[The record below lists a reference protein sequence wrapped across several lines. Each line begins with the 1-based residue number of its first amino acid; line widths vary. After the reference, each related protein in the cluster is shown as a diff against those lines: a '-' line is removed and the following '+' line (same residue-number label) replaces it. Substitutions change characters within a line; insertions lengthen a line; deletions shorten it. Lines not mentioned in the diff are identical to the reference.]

1 MASNKYL
8 NLTGLQTL
16 WTKIKAVFAPKENG
30 VYYVLGTS
38 GYANWSANTAYAV
51 GANVVNPSGE
61 CWTCNTAHT
70 SGSSWSSTNWN
81 RISAVA
87 LTGTIDGVTALYAG
101 LKIAY
106 RFQVLGGEG
115 STTLNVNNLGAK
127 TITRGTGA
135 FYRWTI
141 GRNGVAILVYDGSA
155 WRFGDYDSN
164 DLYALTD
171 AYCST
176 AAGTNA
182 KAATSSGFNYSRH
195 NNIPFRIYFTN
206 ANTYNGNLT
215 LNVNSQGAKPLW
227 INGSASSS
235 SNKTIAV
242 GVYWCYYDGTQ
253 FQLWTDKS
261 IWNYKYRGDGSSLTE
276 TFTAASSRANI
287 ASGESNATIFGKI
300 ARWFSDLKAL
310 AFKDKV
316 GTGDVESGTYGI
328 SVSGNAGT
336 ASAAQSGSALETA
349 INGKSPTSHTHKVKI
364 NGTEKTIAATSGAAV
379 DLGTYLTAHQD
390 ISGKMNTSGSNAVA
404 PSGNGGN
411 GATATLLNNLTG
423 PNDLDDITSDD
434 VLIPTTESTGVDQ
447 SIWYKRPLS
456 KLWPW
461 IKSKLTGSDVNIGGF
476 ARHAWPYGRI
486 RLWTSSAFDSSKPY
500 YLLASSRSGTGV
512 NWRITGYFRLEF
524 DTGEF
529 CEFSV
534 IVGGGTSTAL
544 TQKEVY
550 TYRRSTAKSAIDS
563 LLHVSYTNITNKI
576 CTVNIYAKPSM
587 TYKAYTLRKMDFQDR
602 YQGGHDSESGIDDYQ
617 WTFYKNPSGV
627 ASVDGTEISL
637 DHKYGAI
644 RENEILQTI
653 SNPNWNNL
661 TTTGIY
667 EITNSAAA
675 GTNGSPESNNV
686 TLVVINTNG
695 YVTQT
700 AYGGKIY
707 YRTRSSSGTWD
718 SYWRVIGGS
727 QSNGASDLSMGSGSS
742 NTLGRKLSHKVEVVL
757 TDGGEAQ
764 SGWKLCVSDSV
775 GSDDQTIYFT

>member
-1 MASNKYL
+1 MAKYL

-16 WTKIKAVFAPKENG
+16 WEKIKAVFAPKENG
-30 VYYVLGTS
+30 VYYVPGTS
-38 GYANWSANTAYAV
+38 GYANWAANTAYAV

-61 CWTCNTAHT
+61 CWTCKTAHT
-70 SGSSWSSTNWN
+70 SGSSWSSTSWN

-106 RFQVLGGEG
+106 RFQVLGGED

-164 DLYALTD
+164 DQYVLPE

-176 AAGTNA
+176 AAGTQA
-182 KAATSSGFNYSRH
+182 KAAISVGFSYSRH

-215 LNVNSQGAKPLW
+215 LDVNSQGAKPLW

-261 IWNYKYRGDGSSLTE
+261 IWGLKFRGDGSNLTE
-276 TFTAASSRANI
+276 AFTAASSRVNI
-287 ASGESNATIFGKI
+287 ATGDTNATIFGKI
-300 ARWFSDLKAL
+300 ARWLGDLKTL

-328 SVSGNAGT
+328 SVSGNASTATNAGTGGNLSTAVSNSHTHSNKSVLDSITVVGT
-336 ASAAQSGSALETA
+336 AATKDVPTSGNASTTQVVMGNDTRLT
-349 INGKSPTSHTHKVKI
+349 NSRTPTSHASTATTYGVGTTSNYGHVKLATGDMNGATHSDGV
-364 NGTEKTIAATSGAAV
+364 AV
-379 DLGTYLTAHQD
+379 SKNHTHSQYLTSHQD
-390 ISGKMNTSGSNAVA
+390 ISGKMN
-404 PSGNGGN
+404 
-411 GATATLLNNLTG
+411 
-423 PNDLDDITSDD
+423 
-434 VLIPTTESTGVDQ
+434 
-447 SIWYKRPLS
+447 
-456 KLWPW
+456 
-461 IKSKLTGSDVNIGGF
+461 
-476 ARHAWPYGRI
+476 
-486 RLWTSSAFDSSKPY
+486 
-500 YLLASSRSGTGV
+500 
-512 NWRITGYFRLEF
+512 
-524 DTGEF
+524 
-529 CEFSV
+529 
-534 IVGGGTSTAL
+534 
-544 TQKEVY
+544 
-550 TYRRSTAKSAIDS
+550 
-563 LLHVSYTNITNKI
+563 
-576 CTVNIYAKPSM
+576 
-587 TYKAYTLRKMDFQDR
+587 
-602 YQGGHDSESGIDDYQ
+602 
-617 WTFYKNPSGV
+617 
-627 ASVDGTEISL
+627 
-637 DHKYGAI
+637 
-644 RENEILQTI
+644 LQTV

-675 GTNGSPESNNV
+675 GTNGSPESNRV

-695 YVTQT
+695 YITQT

-727 QSNGASDLSMGSGSS
+727 LSNGAYDLSMGSGGS
-742 NTLGRKLSHKVEVVL
+742 NTLGRALSHKVEVL
-757 TDGGEAQ
+757 LEDGGAAQ

-775 GSDDQTIYFT
+775 GSDDTTIYFT

>member
-1 MASNKYL
+1 MAKYL

-30 VYYVLGTS
+30 VYYVPGTS
-38 GYANWSANTAYAV
+38 GYANWSANTYYAV

-61 CWTCNTAHT
+61 CWTCKTAHT

-164 DLYALTD
+164 DQYVLPD

-176 AAGTNA
+176 AAGTQA
-182 KAATSSGFNYSRH
+182 KAAISIGFSYSRH

-235 SNKTIAV
+235 SNKTIAI

-261 IWNYKYRGDGSSLTE
+261 LWAYKYRGDGSSLTE

-300 ARWFSDLKAL
+300 AKWFSDLKAL

-328 SVSGNAGT
+328 SISGNAATATNAGT
-336 ASAAQSGSALETA
+336 GGNLATA
-349 INGKSPTSHTHKVKI
+349 VSNSHTHSNKSFLDSISFDGSTTTKALTPKGTFEAFAKSGDITTAIQALEVSSVGGDGKYISAISETDGKISATVTTMDTTPTASSTKAVTSGGVKSALNGKANTTSFYSAMVGTSSSVSNWVKI
-364 NGTEKTIAATSGAAV
+364 DWGSYRAGRAAIAVEYGCENGS
-379 DLGTYLTAHQD
+379 
-390 ISGKMNTSGSNAVA
+390 SSGS
-404 PSGNGGN
+404 
-411 GATATLLNNLTG
+411 
-423 PNDLDDITSDD
+423 
-434 VLIPTTESTGVDQ
+434 
-447 SIWYKRPLS
+447 YK
-456 KLWPW
+456 
-461 IKSKLTGSDVNIGGF
+461 I
-476 ARHAWPYGRI
+476 
-486 RLWTSSAFDSSKPY
+486 AFFKAANS
-500 YLLASSRSGTGV
+500 
-512 NWRITGYFRLEF
+512 
-524 DTGEF
+524 
-529 CEFSV
+529 
-534 IVGGGTSTAL
+534 
-544 TQKEVY
+544 
-550 TYRRSTAKSAIDS
+550 
-563 LLHVSYTNITNKI
+563 NITNASYRVTSLGNKSNVPRVSYSG
-576 CTVNIYAKPSM
+576 TAFYLGLPSNGNLSWNVSIQIAADNAP
-587 TYKAYTLRKMDFQDR
+587 TISQ
-602 YQGGHDSESGIDDYQ
+602 
-617 WTFYKNPSGV
+617 V
-627 ASVDGTEISL
+627 ASTDSGLSSATS
-637 DHKYGAI
+637 KTPNSYAI
-644 RENEILQTI
+644 ET
-653 SNPNWNNL
+653 SS
-661 TTTGIY
+661 G
-667 EITNSAAA
+667 
-675 GTNGSPESNNV
+675 
-686 TLVVINTNG
+686 
-695 YVTQT
+695 
-700 AYGGKIY
+700 YGGDI
-707 YRTRSSSGTWD
+707 
-718 SYWRVIGGS
+718 
-727 QSNGASDLSMGSGSS
+727 LMGSGAS
-742 NTLGRKLSHKVEVVL
+742 NTLERVLSYKVELVL
-757 TDGGEAQ
+757 QDGGAAQ

>member
-1 MASNKYL
+1 MAKYL

-30 VYYVLGTS
+30 VYYVPGTS
-38 GYANWSANTAYAV
+38 GYANWSANTYYAV

-61 CWTCNTAHT
+61 CWTCKTAHT

-164 DLYALTD
+164 DQYVLPD

-176 AAGTNA
+176 AAGTQA
-182 KAATSSGFNYSRH
+182 KAAISIGFSYSRH

-206 ANTYNGNLT
+206 ANTYDGNLT

-235 SNKTIAV
+235 SNKTIVV

-261 IWNYKYRGDGSSLTE
+261 LWAYKYRGDGSSLTE
-276 TFTAASSRANI
+276 TFSAASSRANI

-300 ARWFSDLKAL
+300 AKWLGDLKAL
-310 AFKDKV
+310 AFKDNV
-316 GTGDVESGTYGI
+316 SDSDISGTI
-328 SVSGNAGT
+328 SDQHI
-336 ASAAQSGSALETA
+336 ASATTWDGKYTKPSTGIPKTDLAIAVQTSLGKADTALQS
-349 INGKSPTSHTHKVKI
+349 
-364 NGTEKTIAATSGAAV
+364 
-379 DLGTYLTAHQD
+379 HQD
-390 ISGKMNTSGSNAVA
+390 ISGKMNASGSNAVA

-411 GATATLLNNLTG
+411 GATATLLNNLTSTE
-423 PNDLDDITSDD
+423 LDDISSDS
-434 VLIPTTESTGVDQ
+434 VCIPTTNSSGSDT
-447 SIWYKRPLS
+447 SKWYKRPLS

-461 IKSKLTGSDVNIGGF
+461 IKSKLTGSDVNIGGN
-476 ARHAWPYGRI
+476 AATATTAYAATYGRNVDLGDQSVSLLTKVKELGQTNQHYV
-486 RLWTSSAFDSSKPY
+486 RFYSSSDGGAGNITDRPVTGSEGFVCIAIASRRVSSSDYRYQLIYLRRGVNTPY
-500 YLLASSRSGTGV
+500 YA
-512 NWRITGYFRLEF
+512 
-524 DTGEF
+524 
-529 CEFSV
+529 
-534 IVGGGTSTAL
+534 
-544 TQKEVY
+544 
-550 TYRRSTAKSAIDS
+550 
-563 LLHVSYTNITNKI
+563 NITNTSTSI
-576 CTVNIYAKPSM
+576 SWV
-587 TYKAYTLRKMDFQDR
+587 
-602 YQGGHDSESGIDDYQ
+602 QGITSS
-617 WTFYKNPSGV
+617 
-627 ASVDGTEISL
+627 DG
-637 DHKYGAI
+637 
-644 RENEILQTI
+644 
-653 SNPNWNNL
+653 
-661 TTTGIY
+661 
-667 EITNSAAA
+667 
-675 GTNGSPESNNV
+675 
-686 TLVVINTNG
+686 
-695 YVTQT
+695 
-700 AYGGKIY
+700 YGGNI
-707 YRTRSSSGTWD
+707 
-718 SYWRVIGGS
+718 
-727 QSNGASDLSMGSGSS
+727 AMGSGNG
-742 NTLGRKLSHKVEVVL
+742 NTLSRALTYKVELVL
-757 TDGGEAQ
+757 QDGGAAQ